1 MLFEFARANSCK
13 SAYTDEISQ
22 VKFANRNDA
31 VPMASAPDFRQY
43 NYHFVSIGF
52 SINLFIPI
60 YLKIGKALIAQRAY
74 SINKGRSPL
83 EKKSQDKP

>member
-1 MLFEFARANSCK
+1 MLFEFARANSYK

-22 VKFANRNDA
+22 VKFANLI
-31 VPMASAPDFRQY
+31 S
-43 NYHFVSIGF
+43 VSITTILF
-52 SINLFIPI
+52 QLDFQFIYLFIPI

-74 SINKGRSPL
+74 STNKGRSPL